1 MQRCISRAAP
11 APAEAPRAA
20 GAAARPAAAAA
31 PPPLANRRALLAGLG
46 ALALGAAMPAQ
57 PAAAAGLERIPLPP
71 PPSLEALAEAQAR
84 SRARAAEAD
93 AFFESSEFLRVLRER
108 SEANAPA
115 RKKALTDLYCKRQSE
130 IGVGDCAGLR
140 LIPGATKSGVQIRP
154 EWMDKLGGLLGGGE

>member
-1 MQRCISRAAP
+1 MQRCCSRAAQ
-11 APAEAPRAA
+11 APAAAPRAA
-20 GAAARPAAAAA
+20 AAAARPAAAAA
-31 PPPLANRRALLAGLG
+31 AAAPPPAHRRALLAGLG
-46 ALALGAAMPAQ
+46 ALALGAALPAQ

-93 AFFESSEFLRVLRER
+93 ASFESSEFLRVLRER

-154 EWMDKLGGLLGGGE
+154 EE